1 MQERVHTLWDFVDF
15 ASYFYVEPDYATAD
29 EKYKS
34 KHWTE
39 ESKARLTELLPK
51 LEALET
57 WDHDNLERVT
67 REYAEANSISAGKMI
82 HPLRL
87 AVTGRGMGPG
97 LFELLAVIGK
107 PECLKRIRHALAV
120 L

>member
-34 KHWTE
+34 KHLTD

-51 LEALET
+51 LDRLTIGITTTSSASRA
-57 WDHDNLERVT
+57 NT
-67 REYAEANSISAGKMI
+67 RKQI
-82 HPLRL
+82 
-87 AVTGRGMGPG
+87 
-97 LFELLAVIGK
+97 LLA
-107 PECLKRIRHALAV
+107 LAS
-120 L
+120 